1 MEHLADNEFASWN
14 DYIDPLAQDRTYGD
28 QLTLFA
34 AANLYNIDIVSSL
47 GAGGQHLFRPSASIS
62 TAAVYLGDFA
72 ENQGEH
78 YVSSERV
85 MADNDNGEEE
95 SGESKLEDLIGNP
108 EMGDT
113 VNVDDI
119 DVDIRD
125 GADDLGDVVVE
136 VKSGDQTDQTEQLQN
151 EQIAVQFVSDGDVG
165 LLAPRMNGNCN
176 IENLPNE
183 V

>member
-1 MEHLADNEFASWN
+1 M
-14 DYIDPLAQDRTYGD
+14 
-28 QLTLFA
+28 
-34 AANLYNIDIVSSL
+34 
-47 GAGGQHLFRPSASIS
+47 
-62 TAAVYLGDFA
+62 YLGDFA

-176 IENLPNE
+176 IKNLPNE